1 MRVVLLCCFT
11 LAACG
16 GGSTVQTNTHGSAT
30 YAKPASE
37 GGKQVAPQQKSDDL
51 KVTVTLTGAG
61 TFDKGVGAVCALT
74 SGDYSE
80 TVTTTG
86 TVSDGGNYV
95 SNYGTAQT
103 SGSFTNPVCGAVSN
117 VKTSSVTSLT
127 VVASLPTSDT
137 NCSDYCTANAQ
148 MQCKN
153 SSDVNCVANATATC
167 KSDCKAKSSISGH
180 GAITSSAL
188 ASVNSKVSGSGTVDA
203 QVDLVFNSVH

>member
-1 MRVVLLCCFT
+1 MRTALLCCFT

-16 GGSTVQTNTHGSAT
+16 STTVQTNTHGSAT
-30 YAKPASE
+30 YARSASE
-37 GGKQVAPQQKSDDL
+37 GGKQVAPQQKPDDL

-61 TFDKGVGAVCALT
+61 TFDKAAGALCTLT

-95 SNYGTAQT
+95 SNYGSAQG

-117 VKTSSVTSLT
+117 VKTSSVTTLI
-127 VVASLPTSDT
+127 VEASLPTSDT
-137 NCSDYCTANAQ
+137 NCTDYCTANAQ
-148 MQCKN
+148 VQCKN

-167 KSDCKAKSSISGH
+167 KSDCKTKSSISGH

-188 ASVNSKVSGSGTVDA
+188 TSVNSKVSGSGTVDA
-203 QVDLVFNSVH
+203 QVDLIFTSVH